1 MERLE
6 VPLFCRFLPQRRW
19 VIRVVLRLDMRVMWL
34 SMLPLNV
41 LMELALL
48 VGHRPR
54 PSLLEGLPVYA
65 ISARST
71 QQSRCPPSALRP
83 SPSLARASLLD
94 RGGERAAS
102 NVEETADSGLRQ
114 AYTNTFTFTSSSPAL
129 DPSFYFIRTPYK
141 PFHSLTARRGYLQL
155 FGNAYA
161 PGGQGQRGAR
171 IAQADGDNCAGEA
184 GRAVGAYDGECDET
198 TVNCYEL
205 ATKDAPVRFQI
216 AGNSTSYTLGYAEG
230 TASNFTSLATIDSA
244 ALSIAPA
251 GGFFFKGTSF
261 GIYNT
266 GNGRPSLVPADSS
279 TGSKLQNSPA
289 LTPLRGRLR
298 HASPAC

>member
-1 MERLE
+1 M
-6 VPLFCRFLPQRRW
+6 PT
-19 VIRVVLRLDMRVMWL
+19 
-34 SMLPLNV
+34 
-41 LMELALL
+41 
-48 VGHRPR
+48 
-54 PSLLEGLPVYA
+54 
-65 ISARST
+65 ISAAAIPIAS
-71 QQSRCPPSALRP
+71 SCWPCINELVAESGNEPPEEA
-83 SPSLARASLLD
+83 D

-129 DPSFYFIRTPYK
+129 DPSYFIRKPYK
-141 PFHSLTARRGYLQL
+141 PFHPLTARRGYLQL
-155 FGNAYA
+155 FGNACA
-161 PGGQGQRGAR
+161 PGDRDSAALVLRKQTAYEETFEVLLGGFVPR
-171 IAQADGDNCAGEA
+171 DKLTEA
-184 GRAVGAYDGECDET
+184 GATVYYGDLLRNDIAVAGGRVEEGEEGSSRYVLT

-261 GIYNT
+261 GIYKT
-266 GNGRPSLVPADSS
+266 GNGRPSLVSADF
-279 TGSKLQNSPA
+279 KYWKQ
-289 LTPLRGRLR
+289 TPKQPSFNTTSGDV
-298 HASPAC
+298 